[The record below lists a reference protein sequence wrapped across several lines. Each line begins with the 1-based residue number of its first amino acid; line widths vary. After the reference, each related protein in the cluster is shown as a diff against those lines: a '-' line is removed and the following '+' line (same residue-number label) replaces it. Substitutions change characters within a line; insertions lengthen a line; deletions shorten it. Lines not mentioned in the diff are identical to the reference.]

1 MASCL
6 HKVDNYLTDVEE
18 NILSVIF
25 IFSCNNL
32 TNMARFF
39 YTVVKA
45 ADWQKVENDVE
56 NFLENPSDMNIFTKK
71 NVLSLLQ

>member
-1 MASCL
+1 MPSEHTWRDFL
-6 HKVDNYLTDVEE
+6 
-18 NILSVIF
+18 
-25 IFSCNNL
+25 
-32 TNMARFF
+32 

-45 ADWQKVENDVE
+45 VNWQRIEQDVE